1 MEHEEGWRRSA
12 GRGRTRT
19 VKLVIL
25 LLIGSTV
32 AADLNTN
39 QAQDTTILDKCNP
52 QQYIILSVG
61 GASTILLY
69 SVIINIT
76 KPAWWRPVGPI

>member
-12 GRGRTRT
+12 GGGRTRT

-39 QAQDTTILDKCNP
+39 QAQDTTTLDKCNP
-52 QQYIILSVG
+52 QQYIVLSVG
-61 GASTILLY
+61 AASTRVFCY
-69 SVIINIT
+69 NIT
-76 KPAWWRPVGPI
+76 KPGWWRPVGPI